1 MVRLLWDAEMAQ
13 QQKEAAPSPEAAGKP
28 EPRTW
33 NQVFKERPWARAAH
47 RLERGTL
54 PAIGWVIRYA
64 VPREGS
70 RKERGEH
77 IVLAVFVVLGAGTAI
92 PAMPQVGMPVV
103 VGTFLWKAWE
113 LGAASSGDKGPG
125 GSADEAASATPQDQ
139 LLGEDGEQPEHSPL
153 PLDDWLPLY
162 VEYSV
167 ALSYRLGR
175 KGIHLVDLLQ
185 AAQEKHDRL
194 LGWDV
199 SRLRADC
206 ERLGIPVNKKGI
218 NIRNK
223 NTIGVRYDELEKA
236 LGRTPRMPPSMVLA
250 LTPQT
255 PHEGTPPE
263 GP

>member
-1 MVRLLWDAEMAQ
+1 MAQ
-13 QQKEAAPSPEAAGKP
+13 QKKEAAPSPEAAGKP

-54 PAIGWVIRYA
+54 PAIGWAVRYA
-64 VPREGS
+64 VPQEGS
-70 RKERGEH
+70 RKARGEH
-77 IVLAVFVVLGAGTAI
+77 IVLAVFVVLGVGTAI
-92 PAMPQVGMPVV
+92 PAMPEVGMPVV

-113 LGAASSGDKGPG
+113 LGASSGEGKSAGDSKG
-125 GSADEAASATPQDQ
+125 EAVTEAVGTTPQDQ
-139 LLGEDGEQPEHSPL
+139 LLGEDAGQPERLPL

-167 ALSYRLGR
+167 ALSHRIGR

-185 AAQEKHDRL
+185 VAQEKHNRL
-194 LGWDV
+194 LGWDPTRMRV
-199 SRLRADC
+199 EC

-236 LGRTPRMPPSMVLA
+236 LGRTPRVPPSTVPD
-250 LTPQT
+250 LTLQT
-255 PHEGTPPE
+255 PHEGTPFE
-263 GP
+263 AQ